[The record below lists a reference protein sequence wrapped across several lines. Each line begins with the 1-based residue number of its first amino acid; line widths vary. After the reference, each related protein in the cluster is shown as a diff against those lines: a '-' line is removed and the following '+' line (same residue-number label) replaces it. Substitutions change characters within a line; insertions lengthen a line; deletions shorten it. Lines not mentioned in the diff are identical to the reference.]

1 MWRLRGPV
9 EQTQDSPQELSAS
22 PRSERLMVHLFDR
35 KVPRAKEPQELNLEL
50 DQALTPFVFPIYLK
64 SCEK

>member
-1 MWRLRGPV
+1 MWCLRGPV

-35 KVPRAKEPQELNLEL
+35 KVPRAKEPEDLEL